1 MFPDYI
7 AEDFHSE
14 LLKDWFPVPLI
25 AAFNMLDLVRYCQ
38 CDWLLG
44 WPPVLS
50 TLDSVHLILPKLAIC
65 IYIL

>member
-1 MFPDYI
+1 
-7 AEDFHSE
+7 
-14 LLKDWFPVPLI
+14 
-25 AAFNMLDLVRYCQ
+25 MLDLVGNMYYQ

-65 IYIL
+65 ICIL